1 MGHRWV
7 ANLLL
12 VPYPRRKEVQ
22 LGKKLS
28 YSGSGFLLGALLAA
42 LLMLM
47 PRMVFAAV
55 TIGNTNIGIVDS
67 GDSNYL
73 NGSKVTVGAT
83 TLQVTSMTVYVGN
96 VDIAP
101 NNQYQLAIYADANG
115 SPSSLIASSTTGVLT
130 PNAWNTLS
138 LNATLQPNTTYW
150 LMYNSNG
157 RTDLV
162 NNMYYSTG
170 AQGAGS
176 YSTNAVSFGSWPST
190 FPAVTKS
197 TSVYSLYATAGSS
210 VDPTPPTVAITAP
223 QQGTTVSGIV
233 NVSANA
239 TDNVG
244 VTSVQ
249 FQLDGTNIGGAVTT
263 TPYNVSWT
271 STQATNG
278 SHTLTA
284 VARDAAGNQTTSAPV
299 AVTVSNNN
307 SQSQIVGEWS
317 PVLAWPLVA
326 MHANLLKTG
335 KVLVYDEENAITHP
349 MLWDPATQA
358 FTDTGTLG
366 KEIWCSG
373 HAQLAD
379 GKLFVAGGHLA
390 NGGEDG
396 IKSTYVYNPDA
407 NTWSQSSDMAYPRW
421 YPALTKLSDG
431 RIAIFSGQITTGVF
445 ADTPEI
451 YNPSNASLST
461 LTTITTPELHEEEYP
476 ANFYLPG
483 GKVLAISP
491 EFGGVQLFDSLATT
505 WTRVNTTPIKLG
517 SAVQYR
523 PGKVLMSG
531 GATTFNLPAGGQAAV
546 LDMNV
551 TPSTWRP
558 TASMSFGRYMHN
570 LVMLPTGKVLAIGG
584 SSITYERD
592 NVPGPLPVELWDPN
606 TETWATLAA
615 MAVPRMYHSTA
626 LLLPDGRVLAAGG
639 GRVAGTTNQL
649 SAQVYS
655 PAYLFKG
662 ARPTITS
669 APDNV
674 PYGSAPFTVNSPE
687 ASTIASVSL
696 ISLGSVTHSTDMNQS
711 YAELPFTK
719 TTNQLVVSAPQDAT
733 QISPGYYMLFL
744 VDANGVPSVAKILK
758 IGAAVPPPSSTT
770 LGLTSKGS
778 ILDSEESNSLNG
790 SKVQTSNG
798 GSIVSMS
805 VYIGNVDTATNS
817 RQYQFAIYNDNAGRP
832 GTLVAKTAT
841 SGTLTANAWNTL
853 PLNATLQPNTTYWL
867 MYNTNGR
874 TASVNN
880 MYFNNGS
887 IGQGAFS
894 TANVNFGTWP
904 STFPAA
910 TTTNAVF
917 SLYATFG
924 P

>member
-1 MGHRWV
+1 MGRRRM
-7 ANLLL
+7 ADLLL
-12 VPYPRRKEVQ
+12 ALYPRRKEMQ

-28 YSGSGFLLGALLAA
+28 YSGGGFLLAA

-47 PRMVFAAV
+47 PGMAFAAV
-55 TIGNTNIGIVDS
+55 TIGNTNTGIVDS
-67 GDSNYL
+67 GNSNYL

-83 TLQVTSMTVYVGN
+83 SLQVTSLSVFVGN
-96 VDIAP
+96 VDVAP
-101 NNQYQLAIYADANG
+101 NNQYQLAIYMDANG
-115 SPSSLIASSTTGVLT
+115 APGGLIASSTSGVLT

-150 LMYNSNG
+150 LMYNTNG
-157 RTDLV
+157 RTDSV
-162 NNMYYSTG
+162 NNMYYNAG
-170 AQGAGS
+170 GQGAGS

-190 FPAVTKS
+190 FPAVKT
-197 TSVYSLYATAGSS
+197 TAVYSLYATAGSS
-210 VDPTPPTVAITAP
+210 VDPTPPTVTITAP
-223 QQGTTVSGIV
+223 QPGTTVSGIV

-249 FQLDGTNIGGAVTT
+249 FQLDGNNIGGAVTT
-263 TPYNVSWT
+263 TPYVASWT
-271 STQATNG
+271 TRQATNG
-278 SHTLTA
+278 SHALTA
-284 VARDAAGNQTTSAPV
+284 IARDAAGNQTTSAPV
-299 AVTVSNNN
+299 VVTVSNNN
-307 SQSQIVGEWS
+307 PQSQIGEWT

-326 MHANLLKTG
+326 IHANLLKTG
-335 KVLVYDEENAITHP
+335 KVLVWDEENTITHP
-349 MLWDPATQA
+349 MLWDPATQILTA
-358 FTDTGTLG
+358 TGAVGNEL
-366 KEIWCSG
+366 WCSG

-379 GKLFVAGGHLA
+379 GKLFVAGGHLP
-390 NGGEDG
+390 NVGEVG
-396 IKSTYVYNPDA
+396 IKSTYVYDPDA

-421 YPALTKLSDG
+421 YPELTKLSDG
-431 RIAIFSGQITTGVF
+431 RIAIFSGQITPGVF

-451 YNPSNASLST
+451 YNPSNGSLST
-461 LTTITTPELHEEEYP
+461 LTTITTPELQEEEYP

-491 EFGGVQLFDSLATT
+491 QFGGVQLFDPVVST
-505 WTRVNTTPIKLG
+505 WTRVNNTPIKLG
-517 SAVQYR
+517 TAVQYR

-531 GATTFNLPAGGQAAV
+531 GGAALYQFLPAGGQTAV

-558 TASMSFGRYMHN
+558 TASMSFGRYMHT

-584 SSITYERD
+584 SSVVDETTV
-592 NVPGPLPVELWDPN
+592 VPGPLPVELWDPN

-639 GRVAGTTNQL
+639 GRNYSAPNQL

-655 PAYLFKG
+655 PPYLFKG
-662 ARPTITS
+662 SRPTITS

-687 ASTIASVSL
+687 AATIASVSL

-744 VDANGVPSVAKILK
+744 VDANGVPSVAKTLK
-758 IGAAVPPPSSTT
+758 IVAAAPPPSSTT

-778 ILDSEESNSLNG
+778 ILDSGNSNYLNG

-798 GSIVSMS
+798 GGIVSMS
-805 VYIGNVDTATNS
+805 VYIGNIDTATNS
-817 RQYQFAIYNDNAGRP
+817 RQYQLAIYNDNAGRP
-832 GTLVAKTAT
+832 GTLLARTTT

-853 PLNATLQPNTTYWL
+853 PLNAALQPNTTYWL
-867 MYNTNGR
+867 MYNSNGR

-880 MYFNNGS
+880 MYFNNGTT
-887 IGQGAFS
+887 GEGAFS

-910 TTTNAVF
+910 TISKAVF